1 MNISD
6 KQLEIIKAT
15 GNILTSS
22 GVSGLTIK
30 KLAAAM
36 QFSESA
42 IYRHFESK
50 EGIILALLDYLAT
63 NMDERLTASR
73 SINKNEK
80 EQFVRLFQNQYSFF
94 KQNPHFVVAVF
105 SDGLMEESQ
114 CINEMIYKIMSV
126 KIKHL
131 KPLLIEGQQSGVFTK
146 AISAD
151 DLTHIVMG
159 TFRLQMY
166 KWRMAEFQFDIEI
179 EGNKMIQ
186 TILTLIQLK

>member
-1 MNISD
+1 MKMSD

-50 EGIILALLDYLAT
+50 EEIIYALLDFLAT

-73 SINKNEK
+73 SIKENQK

-114 CINEMIYKIMSV
+114 RINEMIYKIMSV

-159 TFRLQMY
+159 TFRLQIY

-186 TILTLIQLK
+186 AMLTLIHLK

>member
-1 MNISD
+1 MKMSD

-50 EGIILALLDYLAT
+50 EEIIYALLDFLAT

-73 SINKNEK
+73 SIKENQK

-105 SDGLMEESQ
+105 SDGLMEERQ
-114 CINEMIYKIMSV
+114 RINEMIYKIMSV

-186 TILTLIQLK
+186 AMLTLIHLK

>member
-1 MNISD
+1 
-6 KQLEIIKAT
+6 
-15 GNILTSS
+15 
-22 GVSGLTIK
+22 
-30 KLAAAM
+30 
-36 QFSESA
+36 
-42 IYRHFESK
+42 
-50 EGIILALLDYLAT
+50 
-63 NMDERLTASR
+63 
-73 SINKNEK
+73 
-80 EQFVRLFQNQYSFF
+80 
-94 KQNPHFVVAVF
+94 
-105 SDGLMEESQ
+105 MEESQ
-114 CINEMIYKIMSV
+114 RINEMIYKIMSV

-186 TILTLIQLK
+186 AMLTLIHLK

>member
-1 MNISD
+1 MKMSD

-50 EGIILALLDYLAT
+50 EEIIYALLDFLAT

-73 SINKNEK
+73 SIKENQK

-114 CINEMIYKIMSV
+114 RINEMIYKIMNV

-179 EGNKMIQ
+179 EGNKMIHAM
-186 TILTLIQLK
+186 LTLIHLK

>member
-1 MNISD
+1 MEISA
-6 KQLEIIKAT
+6 KQLEIIKAA
-15 GNILTSS
+15 GRILTAS

-30 KLAAAM
+30 ELAKEM

-50 EGIILALLDYLAT
+50 EEIVLALLDFLAT
-63 NMDERLTASR
+63 NMDERLTASH
-73 SINKNEK
+73 SINENQK
-80 EQFVRLFQNQYSFF
+80 EQFIQLFQNQYSFF

-105 SDGLMEESQ
+105 SDGLMKESQ
-114 CINEMIYKIMSV
+114 RINEMIYKIMSV

-146 AISAD
+146 VISAD

-186 TILTLIQLK
+186 SILTLIHIN

>member
-1 MNISD
+1 MSD

-50 EGIILALLDYLAT
+50 EEIIYALLDFLAT

-73 SINKNEK
+73 SIKENQK

-114 CINEMIYKIMSV
+114 RINEMIYKIMSV

-186 TILTLIQLK
+186 AMLTLIHLK

>member
-1 MNISD
+1 MKMSD

-36 QFSESA
+36 KFSESA

-50 EGIILALLDYLAT
+50 EEIILASLDFLAT
-63 NMDERLTASR
+63 NMDERLTASY
-73 SINKNEK
+73 SKNENQK
-80 EQFVRLFQNQYSFF
+80 EQIVRLFQNQYSFF

-114 CINEMIYKIMSV
+114 RINEMIYKIMTV

-186 TILTLIQLK
+186 SILTLIHLK

>member
-1 MNISD
+1 MKMSD

-36 QFSESA
+36 KFSESA

-50 EGIILALLDYLAT
+50 EEIIYALLDFLAT

-73 SINKNEK
+73 SIKENQK
-80 EQFVRLFQNQYSFF
+80 EQFVLLFQNQYSFF

-114 CINEMIYKIMSV
+114 RINEMIYKIMSV

-186 TILTLIQLK
+186 AMLTLIHLK

>member
-1 MNISD
+1 MKMSD

-50 EGIILALLDYLAT
+50 EEIIYALLDFLAT

-73 SINKNEK
+73 SINENQK

-114 CINEMIYKIMSV
+114 RINEMIYKIMNV

-179 EGNKMIQ
+179 EGNKMILAM
-186 TILTLIQLK
+186 LTLIHLK

>member
-1 MNISD
+1 MKMSD

-50 EGIILALLDYLAT
+50 EEIIYALLDFLAT

-73 SINKNEK
+73 SIKENQK

-94 KQNPHFVVAVF
+94 KQNPHFVIAVF
-105 SDGLMEESQ
+105 SDGLMEERQ
-114 CINEMIYKIMSV
+114 RINEMIYKIMSV

-186 TILTLIQLK
+186 AMLTLIHLK

>member
-1 MNISD
+1 MKMSD

-50 EGIILALLDYLAT
+50 EEIIYALLDFLAT

-73 SINKNEK
+73 SINENQK

-94 KQNPHFVVAVF
+94 KHNPHFVVAVF

-114 CINEMIYKIMSV
+114 RINEMIYKIMTV

-131 KPLLIEGQQSGVFTK
+131 KPLLIEGQQSGVFTN

-186 TILTLIQLK
+186 AMLTLIHLK

>member
-1 MNISD
+1 MSD

-36 QFSESA
+36 KFSESA

-50 EGIILALLDYLAT
+50 EEIILALLDFLAT
-63 NMDERLTASR
+63 NMDERLTASY
-73 SINKNEK
+73 SKNENQK

-114 CINEMIYKIMSV
+114 RINEMIYKIMTV

-186 TILTLIQLK
+186 SILTLIHLK

>member
-1 MNISD
+1 MKMSD

-36 QFSESA
+36 KFSESA

-50 EGIILALLDYLAT
+50 EEIILALLDFLAT
-63 NMDERLTASR
+63 NMDERLTASY
-73 SINKNEK
+73 SKNENQK

-114 CINEMIYKIMSV
+114 RINEMIYKIMTV

-186 TILTLIQLK
+186 AMLTLIHLK

>member
-1 MNISD
+1 MSD

-36 QFSESA
+36 KFSESA

-50 EGIILALLDYLAT
+50 EEIILALLDFLAT
-63 NMDERLTASR
+63 NMDERLTASY
-73 SINKNEK
+73 SKNENQK

-114 CINEMIYKIMSV
+114 RINEMIYKIMSV

-146 AISAD
+146 VISAD

-186 TILTLIQLK
+186 SILTLIHIK

>member
-1 MNISD
+1 MKMSD

-50 EGIILALLDYLAT
+50 EEIIYALLDFLAT

-73 SINKNEK
+73 SIKENQK

-105 SDGLMEESQ
+105 SDGLMEERQ
-114 CINEMIYKIMSV
+114 RINEMIYKIMSV

-166 KWRMAEFQFDIEI
+166 KCHIAEFQFDIEI

-186 TILTLIQLK
+186 AMLTLIHLK

>member
-1 MNISD
+1 MEISA
-6 KQLEIIKAT
+6 KQLEIIKAA
-15 GNILTSS
+15 GRILTAS

-30 KLAAAM
+30 ELAKEM

-50 EGIILALLDYLAT
+50 EEIVLALLDFLAT
-63 NMDERLTASR
+63 NMDERLTALH
-73 SINKNEK
+73 SINENQK
-80 EQFVRLFQNQYSFF
+80 EQFIQLFQNQYSFF

-105 SDGLMEESQ
+105 SDGLMKESQ
-114 CINEMIYKIMSV
+114 RINEMIYKIMSV

-131 KPLLIEGQQSGVFTK
+131 KPLLIEGQLSGVFTK
-146 AISAD
+146 AISDD

-186 TILTLIQLK
+186 SILTLIQLK

>member
-1 MNISD
+1 MEISA
-6 KQLEIIKAT
+6 KQLEIIKAA
-15 GNILTSS
+15 GRILTAS

-30 KLAAAM
+30 ELAKEM

-50 EGIILALLDYLAT
+50 EEIIIALLDFLAT
-63 NMDERLTASR
+63 NMDERLTASH
-73 SINKNEK
+73 SINENQK
-80 EQFVRLFQNQYSFF
+80 EQFVKLFQNQYSFF

-105 SDGLMEESQ
+105 SDGLMKESQ
-114 CINEMIYKIMSV
+114 RINEMIYKIMSV

-146 AISAD
+146 VISAD

-186 TILTLIQLK
+186 SILTLIHIK

>member
-1 MNISD
+1 MKMSD

-50 EGIILALLDYLAT
+50 EEIIYALLDFLAT

-73 SINKNEK
+73 SIKENQK
-80 EQFVRLFQNQYSFF
+80 EQFVRLFHNQYSFF

-114 CINEMIYKIMSV
+114 RINEMIYKIMSV

-186 TILTLIQLK
+186 AMLTLIHLK

>member
-1 MNISD
+1 MKMSD

-30 KLAAAM
+30 KLAVAM

-50 EGIILALLDYLAT
+50 EEIIYALLDFLAT

-73 SINKNEK
+73 SIKENQK
-80 EQFVRLFQNQYSFF
+80 EQFVLLFQNQYSFF

-114 CINEMIYKIMSV
+114 RINEMIYKIMSV

-131 KPLLIEGQQSGVFTK
+131 KPLLIEGQQSGVFTN

-159 TFRLQMY
+159 TFRLQIY

-186 TILTLIQLK
+186 AMLTLIHLK

>member
-1 MNISD
+1 MKMSD

-50 EGIILALLDYLAT
+50 EEIIYALLDFLAT

-73 SINKNEK
+73 SINENQK

-114 CINEMIYKIMSV
+114 RINEMIYKIMSV

-131 KPLLIEGQQSGVFTK
+131 KPLLIEGQQSGVFTN

-186 TILTLIQLK
+186 SILTLIHLK

>member
-1 MNISD
+1 MEMSD

-15 GNILTSS
+15 GRILTES
-22 GVSGLTIK
+22 GVGGLTIK

-50 EGIILALLDYLAT
+50 EEIILALLDFLAT
-63 NMDERLTASR
+63 NMDERLTASY
-73 SINKNEK
+73 SKDENPK
-80 EQFVRLFQNQYSFF
+80 EQFIRLFQNQYSFF
-94 KQNPHFVVAVF
+94 KQNTHFVVAVF
-105 SDGLMEESQ
+105 SDGLMEESKR
-114 CINEMIYKIMSV
+114 INEMIYKIMNV

-131 KPLLIEGQQSGVFTK
+131 KPLLIEGQHSGVFTT

-166 KWRMAEFQFDIEI
+166 KWRIADFKFDIEI

-186 TILTLIQLK
+186 SILTLIHLK

>member
-1 MNISD
+1 MSD
-6 KQLEIIKAT
+6 KQLKIIKAT
-15 GNILTSS
+15 GRILTES
-22 GVSGLTIK
+22 GVSRLTIK

-50 EGIILALLDYLAT
+50 EEIILALLDFLAT
-63 NMDERLTASR
+63 NMDERLTASH
-73 SINKNEK
+73 SKNENQK
-80 EQFVRLFQNQYSFF
+80 EQFIQLFQNQYWFF

-114 CINEMIYKIMSV
+114 RINEMIYKIMSV
-126 KIKHL
+126 KIKYL
-131 KPLLIEGQQSGVFTK
+131 KPLLIEGQQSGVFTN

-159 TFRLQMY
+159 AFRLQMY
-166 KWRMAEFQFDIEI
+166 KWRIADFKFDIEI

-186 TILTLIQLK
+186 AMLTLIHLK

>member
-1 MNISD
+1 MSD

-50 EGIILALLDYLAT
+50 EEIIYALLDFLAT

-73 SINKNEK
+73 SIKENQK

-114 CINEMIYKIMSV
+114 RINEMIYKIMSV

-159 TFRLQMY
+159 TFRLQIY

-186 TILTLIQLK
+186 AMLTLIHLK

>member
-1 MNISD
+1 MEISA
-6 KQLEIIKAT
+6 KQLGIIKAA
-15 GNILTSS
+15 GRILTAS

-30 KLAAAM
+30 ELAKEM

-50 EGIILALLDYLAT
+50 EEIIIALLDFLAT
-63 NMDERLTASR
+63 NMHERLTASH
-73 SINKNEK
+73 SINENQK
-80 EQFVRLFQNQYSFF
+80 EQFVKLFQNQYSFF

-105 SDGLMEESQ
+105 SDGLMKESQ
-114 CINEMIYKIMSV
+114 RINEMIYKIMSV

-131 KPLLIEGQQSGVFTK
+131 KPLLIEGQHSGVFTK
-146 AISAD
+146 TISAD

-186 TILTLIQLK
+186 SVLTLIHIK

>member
-1 MNISD
+1 MKMSD

-15 GNILTSS
+15 GSILTSS

-50 EGIILALLDYLAT
+50 EEIIYALLDFLAT
-63 NMDERLTASR
+63 NMDERLIASN
-73 SINKNEK
+73 SKNENPK
-80 EQFVRLFQNQYSFF
+80 EQFIRLFQNQYSFF

-114 CINEMIYKIMSV
+114 RINEMIYKIMSV

-131 KPLLIEGQQSGVFTK
+131 KPLLIEGQRSGVFTN

-151 DLTHIVMG
+151 DLTHIVMA

-166 KWRMAEFQFDIEI
+166 KWRMAQFNFDIEV

-186 TILTLIQLK
+186 SMLTLIHLK

>member
-1 MNISD
+1 MKMSD

-50 EGIILALLDYLAT
+50 EEIIYALLDFLAT
-63 NMDERLTASR
+63 NMDERLTASC
-73 SINKNEK
+73 SIKENQK

-114 CINEMIYKIMSV
+114 RINEMIYKIMSV

-159 TFRLQMY
+159 TFRLQIY
-166 KWRMAEFQFDIEI
+166 KWRMAKFQFDIEI

-186 TILTLIQLK
+186 AMLTLIHLK

>member
-1 MNISD
+1 MKMSD

-22 GVSGLTIK
+22 GISGLTIK

-50 EGIILALLDYLAT
+50 EEIIYALLDFLAT

-73 SINKNEK
+73 SIKENQK

-114 CINEMIYKIMSV
+114 RINQMIYKIMSV

-186 TILTLIQLK
+186 AMLTLIHLK